1 MGNPSVIALI
11 GQAGSGK
18 SEIARHLVANHNYI
32 RIRFAQVL
40 KDMLRTLGLSPTEV
54 DGYLKEEPCSLLLGK
69 TPRHAMQT
77 LGTEW
82 GRDLI
87 HPNLWTQA
95 WKIIAV
101 RYMEKG
107 YWKGVVC
114 EDCRF
119 MNEVETVRTFHGAE
133 VWRILRKDL
142 PPRMEHSSENEDL
155 PFNRTIKNY
164 GSIGELKTAVD
175 GILCKTN

>member
-18 SEIARHLVANHNYI
+18 TEVARHLIINHSYQEMK
-32 RIRFAQVL
+32 FAGIL
-40 KDMLRTLGLSPTEV
+40 KDMLRSLGLSEEEIN
-54 DGYLKEEPCSLLLGK
+54 GSLKEAPSSLLLGT

-87 HPNLWTQA
+87 HPDIWAHA
-95 WKIIAV
+95 WKV
-101 RYMEKG
+101 QVTEYLSYGHK
-107 YWKGVVC
+107 VVC
-114 EDCRF
+114 DDCRF
-119 MNEVETVRTFHGAE
+119 ENEVKVVHDFHGAQI
-133 VWRILRKDL
+133 WRILRKDL
-142 PPRMEHSSENEDL
+142 PPRMEHSSENVDVL
-155 PFNRTIKNY
+155 PFDRTIKNY

-175 GILCKTN
+175 GILSS